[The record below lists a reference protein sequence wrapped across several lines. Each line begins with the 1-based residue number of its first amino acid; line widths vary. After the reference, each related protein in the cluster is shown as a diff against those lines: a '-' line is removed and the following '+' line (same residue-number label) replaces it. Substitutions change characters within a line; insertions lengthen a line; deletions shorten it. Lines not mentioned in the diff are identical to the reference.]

1 MKEQKLREMVQKQ
14 IKSVLKESP
23 MASSRVEKGL
33 GRIENM
39 AGVKMLKQA
48 LGTGTPQQQAAG
60 LLKVVQA
67 ISGNNPST
75 GKMLARMIMK
85 GGISAEEM
93 PEEPVGENYTPGV
106 DDGVAQSNEAGDSVE
121 ENKALATKLGRVDK
135 TQAMVQLK
143 NQLGNK
149 SAGVQSDFVMD
160 LINGLG
166 LKDAAKQR
174 LKMNFRKELR

>member
-1 MKEQKLREMVQKQ
+1 MKEQVLREMIQKQ
-14 IKSVLKESP
+14 IKSSLKESP
-23 MASSRVEKGL
+23 MASARVEKGL
-33 GRIENM
+33 GRIEGM

-48 LGTGTPQQQAAG
+48 LGQGTPQQQAAG

-75 GKMLARMIMK
+75 GKMLARMLMK
-85 GGISAEEM
+85 GGIASDM

-106 DDGVAQSNEAGDSVE
+106 DDGIAQSNVAADEVE
-121 ENKALATKLGRVDK
+121 ENKSLATKLGRVDK

-149 SAGVQSDFVMD
+149 SASIQSDFVMD

-174 LKMNFRKELR
+174 LKMNFRKELK

>member
-1 MKEQKLREMVQKQ
+1 MKEQVLREMIQKQ
-14 IKSVLKESP
+14 IKSSLNESP
-23 MASSRVEKGL
+23 MASARVEKGL
-33 GRIENM
+33 GRIEGM

-48 LGTGTPQQQAAG
+48 LGQGTPQQQAAG

-75 GKMLARMIMK
+75 GKMLARMLMK
-85 GGISAEEM
+85 GGISSDM
-93 PEEPVGENYTPGV
+93 PAEEPVGENYTPGV
-106 DDGVAQSNEAGDSVE
+106 DDGIAQSNVATDEVE
-121 ENKALATKLGRVDK
+121 ENKSLSTKLGRVDK

-149 SAGVQSDFVMD
+149 SASIQSDFVMD

-174 LKMNFRKELR
+174 LKMNFRKELK